1 MLNPNYNAVI
11 TLYNCLHAK
20 DNPGKK
26 DIWKKTVLQ
35 SCFFK
40 ASTAVSQN
48 GTEATVSNVYTARI
62 PQSEEYM
69 SYAEWAAAGGSAGFT
84 VSEGDIVVL
93 GECPDDITGE
103 SPNTASQ
110 VLARNKPDAFKV
122 TAFSDNTRH
131 IAGKHYRLGG

>member
-20 DNPGKK
+20 DSPEKK

-35 SCFFK
+35 DCFFK

-48 GTEATVSNVYTARI
+48 GTEAVVSNIYVARI
-62 PQSEEYM
+62 PQSEKYM
-69 SYAEWAAAGGSAGFT
+69 PYAGWAAAGGEAGFT

-93 GECPDDITGE
+93 GECTDEISGE
-103 SPNTASQ
+103 SPDTAAQ
-110 VLARNKPDAFKV
+110 VLSRNKPNAFRI

>member
-20 DNPGKK
+20 DSPEKK

-35 SCFFK
+35 DCFFK
-40 ASTAVSQN
+40 ASTSVPQN
-48 GTEATVSNVYTARI
+48 GTEAVVSNIYVARI
-62 PQSEEYM
+62 PQSEKYM
-69 SYAEWAAAGGSAGFT
+69 PSAGWAAAGGEAGFT
-84 VSEGDIVVL
+84 VSEGDIVDL
-93 GECPDDITGE
+93 GECTDEISGE
-103 SPNTASQ
+103 SPDTAAQ
-110 VLARNKPDAFKV
+110 VLSRNKPNAFRI